1 MIRSGHTCVYHDV
14 VRLLLLEDD
23 ESTARALATA
33 LRRSG
38 YEVERTATCP
48 DALRLVASVRFDLA
62 VLDLMVPGGSGFE
75 VLHALRSSKSATRVL
90 ILSARGRV
98 EERVEGLSAG
108 ADDYLIKPFAIGE
121 LLARLDALL
130 RRPSRRVEN
139 IVIGSLQIDVLHRR
153 ATVGTA
159 GLDLTRIEFD
169 LLLALAERRGAVIT
183 RRHLLESVWGYRF
196 DPGTNVIDVHVARL
210 RRKLADAG
218 ASDPV
223 RTVRGV
229 GYVVD

>member
-1 MIRSGHTCVYHDV
+1 MIRSGPTCVYHDV

-23 ESTARALATA
+23 ESTARALAMA

-38 YEVERTATCP
+38 YEVERAASCP
-48 DALRLVASVRFDLA
+48 DALRLVEKVRFDLA
-62 VLDLMVPGGSGFE
+62 VLDLMVPGGSGYDI
-75 VLHALRSSKSATRVL
+75 LRALRTSVSTTRVL
-90 ILSARGRV
+90 ILSARDRV

-108 ADDYLIKPFAIGE
+108 ADDYLVKPFAFGE

-130 RRPSRRVEN
+130 RRPSRRIEN
-139 IVIGSLQIDVLHRR
+139 IVIGSLQIDVIHRR
-153 ATVGTA
+153 ASVGA
-159 GLDLTRIEFD
+159 ASLDLTRVEFD
-169 LLLALAERRGAVIT
+169 LLLAMAERRGTVIP

-218 ASDPV
+218 ARDPV

>member
-1 MIRSGHTCVYHDV
+1 

-23 ESTARALATA
+23 ESTARSLAKA

-38 YEVERTATCP
+38 YEVDQAATCP
-48 DALRLVASVRFDLA
+48 DALRLVAGARFDLA
-62 VLDLMVPGGSGFE
+62 VLDLMVPGGSGYE
-75 VLHALRSSKSATRVL
+75 VLQALRSSETSESTTRVL
-90 ILSARGRV
+90 ILSARDRI

-108 ADDYLIKPFAIGE
+108 ADDYLIKPFAFGE

-130 RRPSRRVEN
+130 RRPSRRIEN
-139 IVIGSLQIDVLHRR
+139 IVIGSLQIDVIHRR
-153 ATVGTA
+153 ATVRA
-159 GLDLTRIEFD
+159 ASLDLTRVEFD
-169 LLLALAERRGAVIT
+169 LLLALAERRGTVIT